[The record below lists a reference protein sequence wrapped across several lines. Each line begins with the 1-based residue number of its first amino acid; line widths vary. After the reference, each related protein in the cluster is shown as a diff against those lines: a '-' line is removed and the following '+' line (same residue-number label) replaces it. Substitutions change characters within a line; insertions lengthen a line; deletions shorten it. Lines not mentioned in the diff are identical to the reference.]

1 MVGLAVFE
9 DKIISKETAGKIRRM
24 IEMTQIAQIFEEEK
38 QQAVRE
44 ATEAYEKEKRQMVIE
59 MLKRNY
65 PTEEI
70 ISLMPEYSRKDVEEL
85 RESVLK

>member
-1 MVGLAVFE
+1 
-9 DKIISKETAGKIRRM
+9 
-24 IEMTQIAQIFEEEK
+24 MTQIAQIFEEEK

-59 MLKRNY
+59 SNFS
-65 PTEEI
+65 TEEI

>member
-1 MVGLAVFE
+1 MFA
-9 DKIISKETAGKIRRM
+9 DKIISKETADKIRRM

-44 ATEAYEKEKRQMVIE
+44 AAEKEKRQMVIE

-65 PTEEI
+65 PAEEI
-70 ISLMPEYSRKDVEEL
+70 ISLIPEYSRKDVEEL

>member
-1 MVGLAVFE
+1 
-9 DKIISKETAGKIRRM
+9 
-24 IEMTQIAQIFEEEK
+24 MTQIAQIFEEEK

-44 ATEAYEKEKRQMVIE
+44 AAEAYEKEKRQMVIE

>member
-1 MVGLAVFE
+1 
-9 DKIISKETAGKIRRM
+9 
-24 IEMTQIAQIFEEEK
+24 MTQIAQIFEEEK

>member
-1 MVGLAVFE
+1 
-9 DKIISKETAGKIRRM
+9 
-24 IEMTQIAQIFEEEK
+24 MTQIAQIFEEEK

-70 ISLMPEYSRKDVEEL
+70 ISLMPEYSRKVVEEL

>member
-1 MVGLAVFE
+1 
-9 DKIISKETAGKIRRM
+9 
-24 IEMTQIAQIFEEEK
+24 MTQIAQIFEEEK

-44 ATEAYEKEKRQMVIE
+44 AAEAYEKEKRQMVIE

-70 ISLMPEYSRKDVEEL
+70 ISLMLEYSRKDVEEL